1 MVGIMGVDK
10 AYCSAR
16 NLSLLHSIF
25 NPARR
30 LKIQGIELRY
40 SGCFTLTA
48 RSDRAQARP
57 AARYNSYVCSAYNP

>member
-40 SGCFTLTA
+40 SGCFTL
-48 RSDRAQARP
+48 
-57 AARYNSYVCSAYNP
+57 